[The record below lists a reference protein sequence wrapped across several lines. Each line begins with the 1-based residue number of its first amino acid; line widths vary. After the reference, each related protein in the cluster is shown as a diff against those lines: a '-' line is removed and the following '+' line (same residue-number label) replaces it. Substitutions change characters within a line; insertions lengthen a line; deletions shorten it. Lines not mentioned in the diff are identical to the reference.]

1 MFNPFSE
8 VAESGSVDVESTDD
22 LGGSDF
28 SGDESGLRASS
39 LDGIDLF
46 E

>member
-1 MFNPFSE
+1 
-8 VAESGSVDVESTDD
+8 VDIEATDD
-22 LGGSDF
+22 NLGGADI
-28 SGDESGLRASS
+28 SGDEGNLRASS